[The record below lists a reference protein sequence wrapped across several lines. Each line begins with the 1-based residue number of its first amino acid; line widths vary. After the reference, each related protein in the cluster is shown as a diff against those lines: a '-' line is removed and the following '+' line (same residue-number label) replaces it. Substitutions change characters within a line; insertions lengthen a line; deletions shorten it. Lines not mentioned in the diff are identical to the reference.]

1 MQCKGKHLF
10 SFSPLNVSFF
20 YLKQSKPKDYD
31 THTMGRTPSP
41 VNKARHP
48 ACCNLSVLT
57 AMQTDLSVTSPCTL
71 QNEPH
76 PLPDSLH
83 LS

>member
-31 THTMGRTPSP
+31 ANTKAHTLSP
-41 VNKARHP
+41 VNKACHL

-57 AMQTDLSVTSPCTL
+57 AMQTDRAITSPCTL

-76 PLPDSLH
+76 ALPESLH